1 MARFG
6 FSREDYGESDAFG
19 VWPENWQA
27 FGVFMTLGTQ
37 WRIGMSGP
45 TGIDYAVLNDV
56 FRLNQIPKAER
67 PDTFAAIRVMED
79 AALRVIHE
87 KD

>member
-1 MARFG
+1 
-6 FSREDYGESDAFG
+6 
-19 VWPENWQA
+19 
-27 FGVFMTLGTQ
+27 MTLGTQ